1 MKNLRLL
8 IIAVAAVLLLIVALF
23 ASISGYFSFSLSLP
37 KSEVSKKIESLY
49 ELANPGTNVEV
60 LSLNEESGLYKA
72 LLKVVSP
79 TGTNYAEIYVTKDGK
94 LLAQNVILV
103 EQLIEQMKKLKDFV
117 DCLDSKK
124 LKIYGVLN
132 QTENPQGAT
141 ATLLQL
147 NILGVYSSK
156 LYVSCDGR
164 FVQNCI
170 STGVTQVPSVV
181 FGGRIEP
188 GVKTIEW
195 FESATGC
202 KF

>member
-8 IIAVAAVLLLIVALF
+8 IIAVAAVLLLVVALF
-23 ASISGYFSFSLSLP
+23 ALGYVSFSLSLP

-60 LSLNEESGLYKA
+60 LSLSEESGLYKA

-79 TGTNYAEIYVTKDGK
+79 TGTNYAEVYVTKDGK
-94 LLAQNVILV
+94 ILVQNVILV
-103 EQLIEQMKKLKDFV
+103 EQATEQIKKLKDFV
-117 DCLDSKK
+117 DCLDNKK

-170 STGVTQVPSVV
+170 SAGVTQVPSVV

>member
-1 MKNLRLL
+1 MKNLKTL
-8 IIAVAAVLLLIVALF
+8 IIIIATVLFVFIILF
-23 ASISGYFSFSLSLP
+23 GLGYFSFSLSLP
-37 KSEVSKKIESLY
+37 KGEVGKKIERLY
-49 ELANPGTNVEV
+49 ELANPGTNVEI
-60 LSLNEESGLYKA
+60 LTLNEESGLYKA
-72 LLKVVSP
+72 LIKVVSP
-79 TGTNYAEIYVTKDGK
+79 TGTNYAEVYVTKDGK
-94 LLAQNVILV
+94 LLAQNVIFV
-103 EQLIEQMKKLKDFV
+103 EQATEQMKKLKDFV

-124 LKIYGVLN
+124 VKIFGVLN
-132 QTENPQGAT
+132 QTANPQGAT

-156 LYVSCDGR
+156 LYVSCDGG

-170 STGVTQVPSVV
+170 SAGVTQVPSVV
-181 FGGRIEP
+181 FAGRIEP

>member
-8 IIAVAAVLLLIVALF
+8 IIAVAAVLLLVVALV
-23 ASISGYFSFSLSLP
+23 ALGYVSFSLSLP

-60 LSLNEESGLYKA
+60 LSLSEESGLYKA

-79 TGTNYAEIYVTKDGK
+79 TGTNYAEVYVTKDGK
-94 LLAQNVILV
+94 ILVQNVILV
-103 EQLIEQMKKLKDFV
+103 EQATEQIKKLKDFV
-117 DCLDSKK
+117 DCLDNKK

-141 ATLLQL
+141 TTLLQL

-170 STGVTQVPSVV
+170 SAGVTQVPSVV
-181 FGGRIEP
+181 FGERIEP
-188 GVKTIEW
+188 GIKTIEW

>member
-8 IIAVAAVLLLIVALF
+8 IIAVAAVLLLVVALF
-23 ASISGYFSFSLSLP
+23 ALGYVSFSLSLP
-37 KSEVSKKIESLY
+37 KSEVSKRIESLY

-60 LSLNEESGLYKA
+60 LSLSEESGLYKA

-79 TGTNYAEIYVTKDGK
+79 TGTNYAEVYVTKDGK
-94 LLAQNVILV
+94 ILVQNVILV
-103 EQLIEQMKKLKDFV
+103 EQATEQIKKLKDFV

-170 STGVTQVPSVV
+170 SAGVTQVPSVV

>member
-1 MKNLRLL
+1 MKNSRPL
-8 IIAVAAVLLLIVALF
+8 IIAVAAVLLLVVALF
-23 ASISGYFSFSLSLP
+23 ALGYVSFSLNLP

-60 LSLNEESGLYKA
+60 LTLSEESGLYKA

-79 TGTNYAEIYVTKDGK
+79 TGTNYAEVYVTKDGK
-94 LLAQNVILV
+94 ILVQNVIFV
-103 EQLIEQMKKLKDFV
+103 EQATEQIKKLKDFV

-147 NILGVYSSK
+147 NI
-156 LYVSCDGR
+156 
-164 FVQNCI
+164 
-170 STGVTQVPSVV
+170 
-181 FGGRIEP
+181 
-188 GVKTIEW
+188 
-195 FESATGC
+195 
-202 KF
+202 

>member
-1 MKNLRLL
+1 MKNSKTL
-8 IIAVAAVLLLIVALF
+8 IIIIATILF
-23 ASISGYFSFSLSLP
+23 VVIILFGLGYVSFSLSLP
-37 KSEVSKKIESLY
+37 KGEVSKKIKSLY

-72 LLKVVSP
+72 LIKVVSP
-79 TGTNYAEIYVTKDGK
+79 TGTNYAEVYVTKDGK
-94 LLAQNVILV
+94 LLIQNVIFV
-103 EQLIEQMKKLKDFV
+103 EQATEQIKKLKDFV

-170 STGVTQVPSVV
+170 SAGVTQVPSVV
-181 FGGRIEP
+181 FAGRIEP

>member
-8 IIAVAAVLLLIVALF
+8 IIAVAVVLLLVVALV
-23 ASISGYFSFSLSLP
+23 ALGYVSFSLSLP

-60 LSLNEESGLYKA
+60 LSLSEESGLYKA

-79 TGTNYAEIYVTKDGK
+79 TGTNYAEVYVTKDGK
-94 LLAQNVILV
+94 ILAQNVILV
-103 EQLIEQMKKLKDFV
+103 EQSIEQIKKLKDFV
-117 DCLDSKK
+117 DCLDNKK

-170 STGVTQVPSVV
+170 SAGVTQVPSVV

>member
-8 IIAVAAVLLLIVALF
+8 IIAVAAVLLLVVALF
-23 ASISGYFSFSLSLP
+23 ALGYVSFSLSLP

-60 LSLNEESGLYKA
+60 LSLSEESGLYKA

-79 TGTNYAEIYVTKDGK
+79 TGTNYAEVYVTKDGK
-94 LLAQNVILV
+94 ILVQNVILV
-103 EQLIEQMKKLKDFV
+103 EQATEQIKKLKDFV

-156 LYVSCDGR
+156 LYVSCDGS

-170 STGVTQVPSVV
+170 SAGVTQVPSVV

>member
-1 MKNLRLL
+1 LK
-8 IIAVAAVLLLIVALF
+8 
-23 ASISGYFSFSLSLP
+23 SF
-37 KSEVSKKIESLY
+37 
-49 ELANPGTNVEV
+49 VE
-60 LSLNEESGLYKA
+60 
-72 LLKVVSP
+72 
-79 TGTNYAEIYVTKDGK
+79 
-94 LLAQNVILV
+94 
-103 EQLIEQMKKLKDFV
+103 
-117 DCLDSKK
+117 CLDSKG

-156 LYVSCDGR
+156 LYVSCDGS

-170 STGVTQVPSVV
+170 SAGVTQVPSVV
-181 FGGRIEP
+181 FGGRVEA

-195 FESATGC
+195 FESVTGC